1 MLGIKLQ
8 LRSFSIKRYYSFR
21 PIASYLDASGEETN
35 AHTHAHL
42 FLLKWSVTLSEVACR
57 LPGFQRGKDR
67 ITIIG
72 KSIGGP
78 GNVYVH
84 GSAHF
89 FWFKIL
95 NFNIFGGFQKNEYFW
110 GVWRLCGYFFGS
122 SHNWASLRVI
132 SMQFRVFFKVKV
144 QNWDIFW
151 GW

>member
-42 FLLKWSVTLSEVACR
+42 FLLKRSVTLSEVACR

-72 KSIGGP
+72 KSIGVSSP

-84 GSAHF
+84 GTR
-89 FWFKIL
+89 WTL
-95 NFNIFGGFQKNEYFW
+95 
-110 GVWRLCGYFFGS
+110 
-122 SHNWASLRVI
+122 SLLPC
-132 SMQFRVFFKVKV
+132 SL
-144 QNWDIFW
+144 
-151 GW
+151 